1 MILVFALLCM
11 FNFPMTTWHHYFATV
26 DASFVFMLLT
36 PSCEVFLNTTQVIQQ
51 LIYLRHTD
59 DIIYEEYDRV

>member
-1 MILVFALLCM
+1 
-11 FNFPMTTWHHYFATV
+11 MTTWHHYFATV